1 MTKIVHTS
9 RILKYAAL
17 SLCIALPILEAGYW
31 ITHGYPFLAPFF
43 QFTPLPHYNAI
54 APTFANL
61 TAAQTFLCFLINLIP
76 VAFSMAALLYL
87 AQIFGAFQRM
97 QLFDA
102 LNAVRLKRAGWA
114 LVWGQLVEP
123 VHEALLSL
131 ALTYNNAPGERLIS
145 VGFGSH
151 QLTLLTIGLA
161 VLLLSW
167 ILAEAA
173 KMHEE
178 QAATI

>member
-1 MTKIVHTS
+1 
-9 RILKYAAL
+9 
-17 SLCIALPILEAGYW
+17 
-31 ITHGYPFLAPFF
+31 
-43 QFTPLPHYNAI
+43 
-54 APTFANL
+54 
-61 TAAQTFLCFLINLIP
+61 
-76 VAFSMAALLYL
+76 
-87 AQIFGAFQRM
+87 
-97 QLFDA
+97 
-102 LNAVRLKRAGWA
+102 LKRAGWA